1 MSGKAGKKETLSK
14 QSAAQF
20 FSEHQQIAGFDNPGK
35 SLFTT
40 IREFVENSLD
50 AAESMHVLPE
60 IELCIEEFSETE
72 HNSVHGIRT
81 NMSSSSLVGQEDGED
96 DQPLAAK
103 GKSKS
108 KDSAKEPKEQ
118 MYYLIRC
125 SDNGCGIAEENI
137 GDMLGRVLSGSK
149 HGIRQTRGKFGLGAK
164 MVSFIDYDLGL
175 FTLLPSFYLR
185 FELQRR

>member
-1 MSGKAGKKETLSK
+1 MSKSAGKKETLSK
-14 QSAAQF
+14 KSAAEF

-50 AAESMHVLPE
+50 AAESIHALPE
-60 IELCIEEFSETE
+60 IELFVEEFSEAE
-72 HNSVHGIRT
+72 HNQLNGINSGMNKQPGSDSVDEEFDSVT
-81 NMSSSSLVGQEDGED
+81 ATKPTKSTSS
-96 DQPLAAK
+96 
-103 GKSKS
+103 KSNAS
-108 KDSAKEPKEQ
+108 KDSGTKEKDQ

-125 SDNGCGIAEENI
+125 VDNGCGIPEENI

-164 MVSFIDYDLGL
+164 MV
-175 FTLLPSFYLR
+175 TAHLLIVNTMSSKMY
-185 FELQRR
+185 

>member
-1 MSGKAGKKETLSK
+1 MSSKISGKKETLAK
-14 QSAAQF
+14 KSAAEF

-60 IELCIEEFSETE
+60 IELCVEEFSEAE
-72 HNSVHGIRT
+72 HNELNGIRT
-81 NMSSSSLVGQEDGED
+81 SG
-96 DQPLAAK
+96 
-103 GKSKS
+103 SKS
-108 KDSAKEPKEQ
+108 ELDKDDDFVKPTEKPSKGGKASKGDAKESKEQ

-125 SDNGCGIAEENI
+125 IDNGCGIPEENI

-164 MVSFIDYDLGL
+164 MVVSLI
-175 FTLLPSFYLR
+175 SWKR
-185 FELQRR
+185 VVKI